1 MHYES
6 VPSVCALRLSPR
18 IPRTE
23 VLTDSC
29 KRSPFALVK
38 QTQFLVNVHVG
49 IRWCKIGGMWRL
61 WEGVVLPHLKNSVPV
76 HDHLLMSGNKTQL
89 WILLSSFE
97 RQISNNKCTTQLL
110 FFYWENMCLE
120 LWQMQLPS
128 QMRTF
133 QYCIL
138 WHILYYCMLMTKM
151 IKENSNFLIC
161 INDAVYHC
169 CIMQLI
175 CTETKSGELSPSTA
189 MLPQSGSSSCALQQ
203 GLNPMFFGALH
214 LHWNCALPTK
224 LVYVKKN
231 LFFLSCTYDK

>member
-1 MHYES
+1 MHNTTFIFLLGKHVSGAMTNAIAVPDAHVS
-6 VPSVCALRLSPR
+6 VLYIVAH
-18 IPRTE
+18 I
-23 VLTDSC
+23 VL
-29 KRSPFALVK
+29 
-38 QTQFLVNVHVG
+38 
-49 IRWCKIGGMWRL
+49 
-61 WEGVVLPHLKNSVPV
+61 
-76 HDHLLMSGNKTQL
+76 
-89 WILLSSFE
+89 
-97 RQISNNKCTTQLL
+97 
-110 FFYWENMCLE
+110 
-120 LWQMQLPS
+120 
-128 QMRTF
+128 
-133 QYCIL
+133 
-138 WHILYYCMLMTKM
+138 LYVDDQNDQRKHR
-151 IKENSNFLIC
+151 NFLIC